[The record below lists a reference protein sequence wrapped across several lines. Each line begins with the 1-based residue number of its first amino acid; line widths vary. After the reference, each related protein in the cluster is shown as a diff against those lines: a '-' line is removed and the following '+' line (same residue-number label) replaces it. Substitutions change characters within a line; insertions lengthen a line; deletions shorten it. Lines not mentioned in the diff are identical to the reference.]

1 MQIIFFP
8 GLPAKSMNIS
18 DQEQVFQ
25 VRDSAKH
32 KADTSVHALRST
44 ADTARVA
51 DSIPQKKIRPLSVKQ
66 IALPADTTSF
76 CARNAISD
84 VTFYDSVNLL
94 TRINET
100 DLNGFPFI
108 FTEKNRKRENALKSV
123 LTKHLKDG
131 KEIPVRPFHEDWVIL
146 VVLVAAFLYSSI
158 RTFSKNFFPEVIRFF
173 SFRGVGDPV
182 SGDIGEVYH
191 WQSTVVN
198 LISFFNIALFVYCA
212 ASYYDFIPAGISGI
226 LFWAIAFLAVALI
239 VTFRHLVCFVTGYIS
254 GQRQIF
260 NEYMVT
266 VYQLYRYA
274 ALILFVLVILL
285 SYTDIFSAK
294 TIFTIGL
301 TSFLALYLMRIIRL
315 LLIFIKRDVSV
326 LYLILYLCALEFL
339 PVLVTAKYFTGLF

>member
-1 MQIIFFP
+1 LQIIFFP
-8 GLPAKSMNIS
+8 GLPVKSMNIS

-25 VRDSAKH
+25 VQDSVKH
-32 KADTSVHALRST
+32 KADTSVHVLRST
-44 ADTARVA
+44 ADTVGVP
-51 DSIPQKKIRPLSVKQ
+51 DSVPHKKFHPLYIKQ
-66 IALPADTTSF
+66 ITLPADTTSF

-84 VTFYDSVNLL
+84 VTFYDSLNLL
-94 TRINET
+94 TRINEK
-100 DLNGFPFI
+100 DLNRFPFV
-108 FTEKNRKRENALKSV
+108 FTEKNMKRENALKSV

-131 KEIPVRPFHEDWVIL
+131 KEIPVRPFHEDWIIL

-158 RTFSKNFFPEVIRFF
+158 RTFSRNLFPEIIRFF
-173 SFRGVGDPV
+173 SFRGVGDPG

-198 LISFFNIALFVYCA
+198 LISFFNIALFIYCA
-212 ASYYDFIPAGISGI
+212 ASYYDFIPAGVSGI

-254 GQRQIF
+254 GQKKIF

-266 VYQLYRYA
+266 VYQLYRYTS
-274 ALILFVLVILL
+274 LILFVLVILL
-285 SYTDIFSAK
+285 SYTDLFSAK
-294 TIFTIGL
+294 TLFTIGL
-301 TSFLALYLMRIIRL
+301 TSFLALYLIRIIRL
-315 LLIFIKRDVSV
+315 LLIFIKMDVSV

>member
-1 MQIIFFP
+1 
-8 GLPAKSMNIS
+8 MNIS

-25 VRDSAKH
+25 VRDSVKPT
-32 KADTSVHALRST
+32 ADTSVHVLRST
-44 ADTARVA
+44 ADTVGVA
-51 DSIPQKKIRPLSVKQ
+51 DSFPQKKFHSFSIKQ

-76 CARNAISD
+76 CTRNAVSD
-84 VTFYDSVNLL
+84 VTFYDSLNLL

-100 DLNGFPFI
+100 DLNRFPFI
-108 FTEKNRKRENALKSV
+108 FTEKNRNRENALKSV

-131 KEIPVRPFHEDWVIL
+131 KEIPERPFHEDWIIL

-158 RTFSKNFFPEVIRFF
+158 RTFSKNFFPEIIRFF

-191 WQSTVVN
+191 WQSTIVN

-212 ASYYDFIPAGISGI
+212 ASYYEFIPAGISGI
-226 LFWAIAFLAVALI
+226 LFWAIAFLSVALI
-239 VTFRHLVCFVTGYIS
+239 VTLRHLVCFVTGTIS
-254 GQRQIF
+254 GQKQIF

-274 ALILFVLVILL
+274 SLIFFVLVILL
-285 SYTDIFSAK
+285 SYTDLFSAK
-294 TIFTIGL
+294 TIFIIGL